1 MIIFTH
7 HSGEPHGILG
17 AQVAATF
24 LERKPSI
31 PSIVVGIE
39 TGKGRGKRHNIIT
52 SIKL

>member
-24 LERKPSI
+24 LDRRLSV

-39 TGKGRGKRHNIIT
+39 RDFSKERLLRFIDEYYA
-52 SIKL
+52 